1 MKGELGLLKHF
12 RILLALGLLTRFALS
27 FWTGHPWDFEVFIRV
42 GYHVAH
48 GASLFQSKNY
58 YVTGLGQPIFPH
70 VTGLGYLP
78 AWGLYT
84 AFAYT
89 VYQSFPLSPFLYY
102 FILKLPL
109 ILGDLATT
117 YIIFLLTLNF
127 THDIEK
133 AKRNSL
139 IFFLCPFV
147 IFISSIWG
155 MFDAIPVSFTIFSI
169 FLLLLG
175 KIYWSA
181 LSLGLGIYF
190 KVIPIIYLPIQF
202 LFISRKRG
210 IVDAIIHFLIS
221 SIVPFVLTLVPVILF
236 GWEFSKSMITVFS
249 QTQKPGD
256 VLTYWNIS
264 ALLNDLFPSFF
275 SAELLN
281 SLFSF
286 PPIRYLWILGLIVAY
301 LLYYEHW
308 NKLPEDNV
316 ENAKSLLTGF
326 SFVTIGFLLTRTFI
340 PEQFVLY
347 LLPTIVVSTKISIH
361 RYYRYIWILA
371 LSFALVNIYPFTF
384 AYLLNANFWN
394 VFNYLATT
402 PPFSTLRYIARFIM
416 ALLFDYCLLKL
427 FMNMVRER

>member
-190 KVIPIIYLPIQF
+190 KVIPILS
-202 LFISRKRG
+202 L
-210 IVDAIIHFLIS
+210 IHI
-221 SIVPFVLTLVPVILF
+221 
-236 GWEFSKSMITVFS
+236 
-249 QTQKPGD
+249 
-256 VLTYWNIS
+256 
-264 ALLNDLFPSFF
+264 
-275 SAELLN
+275 
-281 SLFSF
+281 
-286 PPIRYLWILGLIVAY
+286 
-301 LLYYEHW
+301 
-308 NKLPEDNV
+308 
-316 ENAKSLLTGF
+316 
-326 SFVTIGFLLTRTFI
+326 
-340 PEQFVLY
+340 
-347 LLPTIVVSTKISIH
+347 
-361 RYYRYIWILA
+361 
-371 LSFALVNIYPFTF
+371 
-384 AYLLNANFWN
+384 
-394 VFNYLATT
+394 
-402 PPFSTLRYIARFIM
+402 
-416 ALLFDYCLLKL
+416 
-427 FMNMVRER
+427 